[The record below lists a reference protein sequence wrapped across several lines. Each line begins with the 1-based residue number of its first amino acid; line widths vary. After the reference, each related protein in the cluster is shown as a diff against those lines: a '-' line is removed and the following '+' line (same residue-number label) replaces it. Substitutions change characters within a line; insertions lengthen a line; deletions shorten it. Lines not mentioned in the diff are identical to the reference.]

1 MSDATGN
8 PSFEGDI
15 KPLFRQKDQRAMK
28 SSFDLWAYEDVQ
40 ANATVILEVLEAG
53 DMPCDGAWPEDQ
65 VALFRRWTEAG
76 MAP

>member
-1 MSDATGN
+1 MSDAAGN
-8 PSFEGDI
+8 PSFEDDI
-15 KPLFRQKDQRAMK
+15 KPLFRQKDQRSMK
-28 SSFDLWAYEDVQ
+28 SSFDLWAYEDVK
-40 ANATVILEVLEAG
+40 ANATAILEVVEAG